1 MQKRLLAVLILPFIA
16 LAGFSRSN
24 IFPTGAKA
32 KGMGDAFVSQF
43 DVFSVYNNQAGLADI
58 NRSSVAFFYENPFLV
73 QELSLR
79 AGVFAFTTGTGNFAI
94 HLNSF
99 GPALW
104 SESNA
109 GLAFAKHLSKK
120 LSAGIELSYFGTK
133 LPETGRTLS
142 SFSFELGAIYQL
154 NDKTYLGAHFANL
167 YSTPIKTLAYEEQI
181 PWQIDLGGHTQ
192 FTDQF
197 LLSYEIGL
205 EKEAVPQLKVGAQ
218 WEAANNFFIR
228 GGLNTSPS
236 RVFLGLGYHASFF
249 EIETAFSYHRIMG
262 YTPSVSLIFSFM

>member
-1 MQKRLLAVLILPFIA
+1 MQKKIAAALLLLCIA
-16 LAGFSRSN
+16 FAGFSRSN

-43 DVFSVYNNQAGLADI
+43 DVFSVYNNQAGLA
-58 NRSSVAFFYENPFLV
+58 NLKRSSVAFFYENPFLV

-79 AGVFAFTTGTGNFAI
+79 AGVFAFTTGTGNFAVHI
-94 HLNSF
+94 NSF

-109 GLAFAKHLSKK
+109 GIAFAKHLSDK

-133 LPETGRTLS
+133 LPETAGLLS
-142 SFSFELGAIYQL
+142 SFSFEFGAIYQL
-154 NDKTYLGAHFANL
+154 NDKTFLGAHFANL

-181 PWQIDLGGHTQ
+181 PWQINLGGHTI

-197 LLSYEIGL
+197 ILSYQVGL
-205 EKEAVPQLKVGAQ
+205 EKETVPQLKVGAQ
-218 WEAANNFFIR
+218 WEAVENFFIR

-236 RVFLGLGYHASFF
+236 RVFLGLGYHTSFL